1 VTAAVSA
8 RGVRKSYGDFEALR
22 GVDLEIG
29 PGEVFALLGPNGAGK
44 TTFVEILEGF
54 RARSGGEAT
63 VLGVDP
69 ERGDLV
75 WRSRLGI
82 VLQSAGFFEQLTPDE
97 VVSHFATFYPNPL
110 DPRRVVDMV
119 GLADKRSSRCKD
131 LSGGQKRR
139 GDLAMGIVG
148 DPELV
153 FLDEPTTGL
162 DPQGRRQLWEVV
174 REFARLGKTIV
185 LTTHYL
191 DEAEQ
196 LADRVGVI
204 INGQLVEVGTPRE
217 IGGRERALARVTF
230 ALTGNL
236 AGMLSLF
243 GTETVNM
250 LTNKDF
256 SVVMAFL
263 LMGGFAGT
271 AGISADIY
279 RVANVWIGHFKGG
292 LSMATI
298 LGCAGF
304 GAIAGSSMFLG
315 VSSIL

>member
-1 VTAAVSA
+1 MTAAVSA
-8 RGVRKSYGDFEALR
+8 RGVRKRYGDFEALR
-22 GVDLEIG
+22 GVDLEIE

-139 GDLAMGIVG
+139 VDLAMGIVG

-162 DPQGRRQLWEVV
+162 DPQGRRQLWDVV

-236 AGMLSLF
+236 AGRPLPET
-243 GTETVNM
+243 GAETVSKNGRV
-250 LTNKDF
+250 TITTATPTA
-256 SVVMAFL
+256 VV
-263 LMGGFAGT
+263 T
-271 AGISADIY
+271 ALARWAEANGEPELPALAVSRPSLEDIY
-279 RVANVWIGHFKGG
+279 LAMVEAADGQADHKG
-292 LSMATI
+292 SDA
-298 LGCAGF
+298 
-304 GAIAGSSMFLG
+304 
-315 VSSIL
+315 